1 MADMF
6 SFFLECA
13 GSMFNF
19 LASAELFSGLSILQ
33 FIVAFFVLFLIVDN
47 FIIKAGKG
55 SSSGG
60 SRRKSSSA
68 SPKSK
73 QGAGDS
79 K

>member
-13 GSMFNF
+13 GSMFSF

-33 FIVAFFVLFLIVDN
+33 FLVAFFVLFLIVDN

-55 SSSGG
+55 SSGG
-60 SRRKSSSA
+60 SRHKTSSA
-68 SPKSK
+68 STKSK
-73 QGAGDS
+73 QGSGDS

>member
-6 SFFLECA
+6 SFFLEVA
-13 GSMFNF
+13 SGFFTFLGS
-19 LASAELFSGLSILQ
+19 AQLFQGLSILQ
-33 FIVAFFVLFLIVDN
+33 FLVAFFVLFLIVDN

-60 SRRKSSSA
+60 SRHKTSSA